1 MTEQT
6 YKYHRIRYA
15 ERLYIVNGFAALL
28 YSGTGKLN
36 VKCIRLKVSIYV
48 YNITDE
54 YTSTE

>member
-1 MTEQT
+1 
-6 YKYHRIRYA
+6 
-15 ERLYIVNGFAALL
+15 LYIVNGFAALL